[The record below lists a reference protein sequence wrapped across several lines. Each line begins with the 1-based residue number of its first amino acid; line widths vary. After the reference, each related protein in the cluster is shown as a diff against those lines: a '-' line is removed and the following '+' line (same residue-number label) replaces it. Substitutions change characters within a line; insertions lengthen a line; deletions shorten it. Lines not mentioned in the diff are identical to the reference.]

1 VIERHVT
8 FHLHPDK
15 VDEFTSF
22 FCAVYGPAMARQPGF
37 LGSEL
42 LQPLEGEDMLMLVL
56 RFEDAEAAQAWRESA
71 EHKASSPK
79 LKALYLRSEVLV
91 HRVLAQQP
99 APVRT
104 S

>member
-1 VIERHVT
+1 
-8 FHLHPDK
+8 
-15 VDEFTSF
+15 
-22 FCAVYGPAMARQPGF
+22 
-37 LGSEL
+37 
-42 LQPLEGEDMLMLVL
+42 MLMLVL